1 LTRDLGTGAAPE
13 TAAAPVSLLG
23 GAGGAGLSLGA
34 AIVLTLVVWASGFAA
49 IRHAARA
56 FPPASLALVRFTIA
70 SGVLAVVAWWR
81 GARAAAAQRGA
92 AASGGWGRPTRGDW
106 ARLALAGFLTIT
118 VYATALN
125 AGSRTVTAGVA
136 CLLVNIGP
144 IFTALGATLF
154 LRERLGWRGW
164 LGMLLAFGG
173 VLLVARGMGAA
184 FRWNGDAGL
193 VLLAALSQAAWFGVS
208 KPLLSRYGAFE
219 TTCRTVWLGV
229 LFLLPFAGEAWGALR
244 VAPPAAIASIVYLG
258 VFPGALG
265 YVTWAYVL
273 SKMPASRAAS
283 LLYLIPPIAFTIAW
297 LALGERPT
305 VLALLGGIP
314 IVAGV
319 ALVNAGRRAGEARRP
334 ASGAGA
340 PASGT

>member
-1 LTRDLGTGAAPE
+1 LKNDFDSGAAPE
-13 TAAAPVSLLG
+13 PAAAPVSLPGRVAGATAAPAMAGGSRISLG
-23 GAGGAGLSLGA
+23 GAIA
-34 AIVLTLVVWASGFAA
+34 LTLVVWASGFAA
-49 IRHAARA
+49 IRHAGRV

-70 SGVLAVVAWWR
+70 SGVLAAVAWWR
-81 GARAAAAQRGA
+81 GRRARATAARGGTA
-92 AASGGWGRPTRGDW
+92 VAGWARPTRGDW
-106 ARLALAGFLTIT
+106 ARIALAGFLTIT

-136 CLLVNIGP
+136 CLLVNTGP
-144 IFTALGATLF
+144 IFTALGATFF
-154 LRERLGWRGW
+154 LRERLGWKGW
-164 LGMLLAFGG
+164 LGMLVASGG

-184 FRWNGDAGL
+184 FRWDGDAGL
-193 VLLAALSQAAWFGVS
+193 VMLAALSQAAWFGVS

-229 LFLLPFAGEAWGALR
+229 LFLVPFAGEAWGALR
-244 VAPPAAIASIVYLG
+244 AAPPAAIASIVYLG

-283 LLYLIPPIAFTIAW
+283 LLYLVPPIAFTIAW

-305 VLALLGGIP
+305 VLALLGGVP

-319 ALVNAGRRAGEARRP
+319 ALVNAGRRGTVAR
-334 ASGAGA
+334 
-340 PASGT
+340 